1 MGKCITLGKYNNQYK
16 YILLYLLFYILNYCI
31 YDLNYYDMFEGI
43 KFFTFKDNNYNNPE
57 FMKFTFIRQIIIAYF
72 GNFILSCIS
81 MIYNKIKIYR
91 ESKKTVKKGTPS
103 FTGTSITLIH
113 DENYENE
120 TKVISYFFV
129 LIIIFCFVFQEQ
141 AIEQYNRTL
150 CHLDFWFFELIIMA
164 YLNKAILHIEIF
176 KHQKFS
182 FIFCIFPTLFKIMT
196 VFLEKQDPFDYYPYE
211 KDWYWFPIGLLIYFV
226 LITVKAY
233 AIIKIKWL
241 MDLKYISANKLIM
254 NYGLIGTVFYSIFSV
269 ISSLTDYSNYYIFI
283 NKNNTF
289 DEYYKVFTV
298 SNKTQI
304 AIEIIV
310 LICAMITS
318 YIIKYNFMMV
328 IKYLTPLHIVF
339 LTPIFYFFSKVIIL
353 IYNVAYSLIHKN
365 NFSNFFGVTLIPYC
379 RLKFA
384 LDFSGDFFSFF
395 GFLIYLEMIELN
407 CLGLNYNLR
416 NKISNR
422 ADQELMKMDDCL
434 TSTEESINEEGNSI
448 NSDTTENIINMSNN
462 SNFSY

>member
-1 MGKCITLGKYNNQYK
+1 
-16 YILLYLLFYILNYCI
+16 
-31 YDLNYYDMFEGI
+31 
-43 KFFTFKDNNYNNPE
+43 
-57 FMKFTFIRQIIIAYF
+57 
-72 GNFILSCIS
+72 
-81 MIYNKIKIYR
+81 
-91 ESKKTVKKGTPS
+91 
-103 FTGTSITLIH
+103 
-113 DENYENE
+113 
-120 TKVISYFFV
+120 
-129 LIIIFCFVFQEQ
+129 
-141 AIEQYNRTL
+141 
-150 CHLDFWFFELIIMA
+150 
-164 YLNKAILHIEIF
+164 
-176 KHQKFS
+176 
-182 FIFCIFPTLFKIMT
+182 
-196 VFLEKQDPFDYYPYE
+196 
-211 KDWYWFPIGLLIYFV
+211 
-226 LITVKAY
+226 
-233 AIIKIKWL
+233 
-241 MDLKYISANKLIM
+241 M

-283 NKNNTF
+283 DKNNTF
-289 DEYYKVFTV
+289 DEYYKVFTK
-298 SNKTQI
+298 SDKTQI

-353 IYNVAYSLIHKN
+353 IYNVAYSLFHN
-365 NFSNFFGVTLIPYC
+365 RDFSNFFTKSLIPYS
-379 RLKFA
+379 RYKFA

-422 ADQELMKMDDCL
+422 ADQELMKMDDSL

>member
-1 MGKCITLGKYNNQYK
+1 
-16 YILLYLLFYILNYCI
+16 
-31 YDLNYYDMFEGI
+31 
-43 KFFTFKDNNYNNPE
+43 
-57 FMKFTFIRQIIIAYF
+57 
-72 GNFILSCIS
+72 
-81 MIYNKIKIYR
+81 
-91 ESKKTVKKGTPS
+91 
-103 FTGTSITLIH
+103 
-113 DENYENE
+113 
-120 TKVISYFFV
+120 
-129 LIIIFCFVFQEQ
+129 
-141 AIEQYNRTL
+141 
-150 CHLDFWFFELIIMA
+150 
-164 YLNKAILHIEIF
+164 
-176 KHQKFS
+176 
-182 FIFCIFPTLFKIMT
+182 
-196 VFLEKQDPFDYYPYE
+196 
-211 KDWYWFPIGLLIYFV
+211 
-226 LITVKAY
+226 
-233 AIIKIKWL
+233 
-241 MDLKYISANKLIM
+241 M

-379 RLKFA
+379 RFKFA